1 MFFPARIGTFGL
13 QPRPAPHTEFPMKS
27 TYLALTAAALLGLAA
42 CGQKTETSVAADNTA
57 PAAAASAADA
67 VQTLDSSDGKIR
79 ILIQGS
85 SFEDISKDT
94 DALPANVNPDEL
106 TLLQRDNQHGIT
118 LYAVNLGAAKTDA
131 ASYFAN
137 LKSALGAAEGLEDA
151 QSGVAT
157 ANRMNYRFAQTD
169 AAGNVLRENCIAI
182 HEANIYNVC
191 ASSDSASQEE
201 LAAVLKDVNLVK

>member
-1 MFFPARIGTFGL
+1 
-13 QPRPAPHTEFPMKS
+13 MKL
-27 TYLALTAAALLGLAA
+27 TYLALTAAMIGLAA
-42 CGQKTETSVAADNTA
+42 CGQKTETSVTADN
-57 PAAAASAADA
+57 AATASAAET

-85 SFEDISKDT
+85 RFEDSSKDAS
-94 DALPANVNPDEL
+94 ALLSDVNADEL
-106 TLLQRDNQHGIT
+106 TLLQRDNEHGIT
-118 LYAVNLGAAKTDA
+118 LYVVNLGAAKTDA
-131 ASYFAN
+131 ASYFTN
-137 LKSALGAAEGLEDA
+137 LKNALSTAEGLEGV

-169 AAGNVLRENCIAI
+169 ADGNVLHENCIAI